1 MFRRS
6 GSSVLMQG
14 MIIPAHD
21 LAQLTGASMTFEII
35 NPEIFGF
42 RPSGWNHGMLSP
54 AGGRILF
61 VAGQIVPVGDFVAQW
76 DGVLGRVIEVVRSAG
91 GRPEDIG
98 RMVVYVTD
106 RPAYLANLTPLGEVQ
121 SLVDSKA
128 LVAMEATAVL

>member
-14 MIIPAHD
+14 MIIPADD
-21 LAQLTGASMTFEII
+21 LAQLTGAFMTLEII

-76 DGVLGRVIEVVRSAG
+76 DGVLGRVIVVVRSAG
-91 GRPEDIG
+91 GKTEDNG
-98 RMVVYVTD
+98 RMVLQVTH
-106 RPAYLANLTPLGEVQ
+106 RSPYPPHPTTPRA
-121 SLVDSKA
+121 D
-128 LVAMEATAVL
+128 

>member
-14 MIIPAHD
+14 MIIPADD
-21 LAQLTGASMTFEII
+21 LAQLTGAFMTLEII

-76 DGVLGRVIEVVRSAG
+76 DGVLGRDSTR
-91 GRPEDIG
+91 
-98 RMVVYVTD
+98 D
-106 RPAYLANLTPLGEVQ
+106 RKSTRLNSSHQIISY
-121 SLVDSKA
+121 
-128 LVAMEATAVL
+128 AVFC